1 MARIS
6 VLEGISVRE
15 FARQQGV
22 NESAIRQ
29 AVKTG
34 RLADAVYD
42 DGSLDA
48 VRARVLWLKT
58 RDTSRQKQSSVRSSK
73 LADDA
78 SKARGL
84 NDVKFDKLE
93 VDLETA
99 RLELAVLKRES
110 IAYSDARR
118 ALAAFM
124 RMHRDMSLRFAVRYG
139 PAIAAE
145 VGCDEGELIIALS
158 VRMREALNEAAD
170 NARPFPKAQPTV
182 VTQEAVEDA
191 ADE

>member
-1 MARIS
+1 MPRITTT
-6 VLEGISVRE
+6 EGISVRE

-22 NESAIRQ
+22 DESAIRQ
-29 AVKTG
+29 AVKNG

-42 DGSLDA
+42 DGSIDE

-58 RDTSRQKQSSVRSSK
+58 RDTSRQKGVAKRASK
-73 LADDA
+73 NAENA
-78 SKARGL
+78 AKARGL

-99 RLELAVLKRES
+99 RLELSVLKRES
-110 IAYSDARR
+110 IPYSEARR

-145 VGCDEGELIIALS
+145 LGCDEGALIIALS
-158 VRMREALNEAAD
+158 ARMREALNEAAD
-170 NARPFPKAQPTV
+170 NARPFPKAQPAV
-182 VTQEAVEDA
+182 ANEAAEDTGS
-191 ADE
+191 E